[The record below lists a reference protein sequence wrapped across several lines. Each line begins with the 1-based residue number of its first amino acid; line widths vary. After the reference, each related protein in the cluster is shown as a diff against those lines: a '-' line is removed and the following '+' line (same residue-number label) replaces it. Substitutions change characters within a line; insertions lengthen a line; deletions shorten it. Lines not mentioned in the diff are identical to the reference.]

1 MDFRVFD
8 LAAERCIWSVP
19 PINMVPVKLL
29 GEKLVVRCFDTAN
42 CVTEI
47 AVIMGTELKEL
58 LMRRRGQ
65 QISRIT
71 LRHAEDNSYAGRVT
85 FLPP

>member
-8 LAAERCIWSVP
+8 FAAERCIWSVP

-29 GEKLVVRCFDTAN
+29 SEKLVVRYFDTAN

-47 AVIMGTELKEL
+47 AVIRGTELKEL
-58 LMRRRGQ
+58 LMRRGQ